1 MGKAEQASKRPRM
14 AMTAP
19 PPVRIPPTQLL
30 IGGQWVE
37 AASGQ
42 AFETR
47 NPATEEVIANVAKAD
62 KADAD
67 RAVIAAR
74 KALAEG
80 PWGTMRASER
90 SRLMFAFAALVR
102 KNEDAISALESL
114 DGGKPIS
121 SVRRQDYPAMVD
133 CLEYY
138 AGWPDKIMGDVVP
151 VRPDALTYIE
161 RVPVGVVAAIVPWNF
176 PLMNSMWKIAPALA
190 CGCTL
195 VLKPASE
202 TPLTALLLGELALE
216 AGIPPGVLNILPG
229 PGTGAGMSLVTN
241 PDVDKISFTGSPG
254 VGKTIMQ
261 GAAPFITRLT
271 LELGGKSPN
280 IIFDD
285 ADIDAA
291 VKGAAAGIFFNSG
304 QVCSAGSRVLV
315 QEAVYDKFC
324 EAMVARS
331 KTLKVGDPLDEKTYM
346 GPIISQKQLS
356 SIMGYID
363 SGKSEGATLLSG
375 GDRVGTKGYFMEPT
389 VFTNVD
395 NSMKIAREEI
405 FGPVASII
413 KFKDEDDAVRISN
426 DSPFS
431 LAAGVWTK
439 DVGLAHAMARKLR
452 AGTVWIN
459 TYGQSDTRLPWGG
472 LGGDSGMGRDL
483 GPAAIDNYTDKKT
496 IWVNL
501 RR

>member
-1 MGKAEQASKRPRM
+1 M
-14 AMTAP
+14 AITAP
-19 PPVRIPPTQLL
+19 PQTPIRIPPTQLL
-30 IGGQWVE
+30 IGGAWVD

-42 AFETR
+42 TFETR
-47 NPATEEVIANVAKAD
+47 NPATEELIANVAQAGKE
-62 KADAD
+62 DAD
-67 RAVIAAR
+67 RAVRAAR
-74 KALAEG
+74 AALEG
-80 PWGTMRASER
+80 PWGTMRASDR
-90 SRLMFAFAALVR
+90 SRLLFKFAELLR
-102 KNEDAISALESL
+102 EQSEAIIALESL

-151 VRPDALTYIE
+151 VRPDALTYID
-161 RVPVGVVAAIVPWNF
+161 RIPVGVVAAIVPWNF

-190 CGCTL
+190 CGCTM

-202 TPLTALLLGELALE
+202 TPLTALLLGELALA
-216 AGIPPGVLNILPG
+216 AGIPAGVLNILPG
-229 PGTGAGMSLVTN
+229 PGSAAGMSLVKN

-254 VGKTIMQ
+254 VGKTIMNA
-261 GAAPFITRLT
+261 AAPFITRLT

-280 IIFDD
+280 IIFED
-285 ADIDAA
+285 ADVESA

-315 QEAVYDKFC
+315 HESIYDRFC
-324 EAMVARS
+324 ELMVARS
-331 KTLKVGDPLDEKTYM
+331 LTLKVGDPLDEKTYM
-346 GPIISQKQLS
+346 GPIISQKQLTS
-356 SIMGYID
+356 VMGYID
-363 SGKSEGATLLSG
+363 AGSTEGATLLSG
-375 GDRVGTKGYFMEPT
+375 GKRVGTKGYFLEPT

-405 FGPVASII
+405 FGPVAAVI
-413 KFKDEDDAVRISN
+413 KFKDEAEAVRIAN

-439 DVGLAHAMARKLR
+439 DVARAHDMARKLH
-452 AGTVWIN
+452 AGTVWVN